1 MTMTTRQ
8 FQLDRVLTIGARP
21 DTVFTFFTDSAR
33 SASWWGAGSVIDPRP
48 GGRILVVHP
57 GGVEATGEI
66 LQLEP
71 PERIVFT
78 YGYTSGAPIPP
89 GGSTVTIRLTPHAE
103 GTQLHL
109 THEFDDE
116 SQRNQH
122 VQGWR
127 FQLSLFANAVANLVN
142 ADAAGVVDRWFGAW
156 NESDAAARR
165 RLLSDA
171 ASDGVRFRDKFSR
184 TDGIDELDA
193 HLDAARRFMPGIELK
208 RSGAVRH
215 CQGSA
220 LVDWVALKGDAQVGS
235 GTNTFTFGPDGR
247 VDAVTGFWA

>member
-1 MTMTTRQ
+1 MTMTTRR
-8 FQLDRVLTIGARP
+8 FQLDRILTIGARP
-21 DTVFTFFTDSAR
+21 ATVFTFFTDSAR
-33 SASWWGAGSVIDPRP
+33 WASWWGAGSEIDPRP

-57 GGVEATGEI
+57 GGVTATGEI
-66 LQLEP
+66 LQFEP

-78 YGYTSGAPIPP
+78 YGYATGSPIPP
-89 GGSTVTIRLTPHAE
+89 GGSTVTIRLAPHAE

-116 SQRNQH
+116 SQRDSH

-142 ADAAGVVDRWFGAW
+142 ADAAGAVDRWFGAW
-156 NESDAAARR
+156 NEPDAAARR
-165 RLLSDA
+165 RLLSDLV
-171 ASDGVRFRDKFSR
+171 SDGVRFRDKFSR
-184 TDGIDELDA
+184 MEGIDELDA

-220 LVDWVALKGDAQVGS
+220 LADWVAVREGAQVSS
-235 GTNTFTFGPDGR
+235 GTNIFTFGPDGR
-247 VDAVTGFWA
+247 VDAVTGLWA